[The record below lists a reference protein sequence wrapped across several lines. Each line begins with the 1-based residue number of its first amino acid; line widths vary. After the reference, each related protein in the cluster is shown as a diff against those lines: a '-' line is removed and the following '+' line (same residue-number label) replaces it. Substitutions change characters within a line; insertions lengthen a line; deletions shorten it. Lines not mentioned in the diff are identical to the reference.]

1 MQRPIRQ
8 EAHLRV
14 TAFACVPVPK
24 ASGSAIICSRV
35 SSVAAPT
42 VHSHELQSAHSPP
55 KECSSPAWQI
65 GQTR

>member
-1 MQRPIRQ
+1 MKRPIRQ

-14 TAFACVPVPK
+14 TAFACVT
-24 ASGSAIICSRV
+24 AQ
-35 SSVAAPT
+35 SVWQRNYLLKGQQRRYA
-42 VHSHELQSAHSPP
+42 HELQRAHLPP